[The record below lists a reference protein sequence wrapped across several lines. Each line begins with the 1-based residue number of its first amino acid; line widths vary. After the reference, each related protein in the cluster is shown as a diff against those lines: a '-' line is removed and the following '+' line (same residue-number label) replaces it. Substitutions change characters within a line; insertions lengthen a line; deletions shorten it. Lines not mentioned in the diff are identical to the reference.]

1 MCPIYTD
8 DLTVLMQT
16 ETSSTNVVTIR
27 WHHGIINT
35 LIRLSGFP
43 HFSFRE
49 MLKSPHAHDDM
60 VCQHYLGC
68 DTINVLQDV
77 EAGMKIPLVVQASHI
92 QTKSTKMKMCLIS
105 HLPISQW

>member
-68 DTINVLQDV
+68 DKINVLQDM
-77 EAGMKIPLVVQASHI
+77 EAGMKTPLSFKLA
-92 QTKSTKMKMCLIS
+92 TFKPKA
-105 HLPISQW
+105 PR